1 MRSQLAFSGSL
12 LLQFVLYSPRIKH
25 SSNYIAANE
34 IDEIPGL
41 NWAPGL
47 YGCVLVIKACL
58 YAASYK
64 MPFLMKAA
72 IYLESLQ
79 LILESMIPNKINTVS
94 DITLTLAQI
103 LLNFAFYA
111 FDWKSGS
118 LCSLLPFISLIAKRC
133 VFYNEVET

>member
-1 MRSQLAFSGSL
+1 
-12 LLQFVLYSPRIKH
+12 
-25 SSNYIAANE
+25 
-34 IDEIPGL
+34 
-41 NWAPGL
+41 
-47 YGCVLVIKACL
+47 
-58 YAASYK
+58 
-64 MPFLMKAA
+64 MKAA

-79 LILESMIPNKINTVS
+79 LILESMIPNQINTVS

-133 VFYNEVET
+133 VFYSEVETKHMLLIGVLSLVWLSMQLVVLEMIITKVGKMFVETEIFQ